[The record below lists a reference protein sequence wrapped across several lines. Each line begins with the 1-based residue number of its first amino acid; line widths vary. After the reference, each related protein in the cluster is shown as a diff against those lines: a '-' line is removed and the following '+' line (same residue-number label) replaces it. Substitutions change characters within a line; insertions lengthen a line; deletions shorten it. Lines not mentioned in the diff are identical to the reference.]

1 MSNEKNEKK
10 NKKIKVVSGNG
21 KIDISPVYKHLQ
33 VEKPKIQEKKKNIII
48 PEENTNSQKFLL
60 KKTI

>member
-21 KIDISPVYKHLQ
+21 KIGISPVYKHLQ

-48 PEENTNSQKFLL
+48 PEE
-60 KKTI
+60 KK